1 MRKKRGRDLFIKH
14 IALRE
19 TWSHMSLIIGV
30 VDYTLEQD
38 DRAKAQIVM
47 TETIQLRDERAT
59 EWQRY

>member
-19 TWSHMSLIIGV
+19 TWSLIIGV

-47 TETIQLRDERAT
+47 SETIQLRDERAT